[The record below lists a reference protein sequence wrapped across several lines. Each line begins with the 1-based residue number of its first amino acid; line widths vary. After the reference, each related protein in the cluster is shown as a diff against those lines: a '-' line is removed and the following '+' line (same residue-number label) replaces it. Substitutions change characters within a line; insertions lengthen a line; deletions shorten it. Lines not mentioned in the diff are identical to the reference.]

1 MGGCNSSLTA
11 AKVKEIIIARGSTK
25 HQSLRFKLKVKS
37 YSHQG
42 YRSRLQPFQWFF
54 PPCKR

>member
-1 MGGCNSSLTA
+1 MGGYNSSLTA
-11 AKVKEIIIARGSTK
+11 ANVKEIINARGSAK
-25 HQSLRFKLKVKS
+25 HQCLRFKLKVKS
-37 YSHQG
+37 YSYLE